1 MRPAATTK
9 KTFRITSRIK
19 GARLRGSWM
28 VKDELIKNKEF
39 EKIKKLVSEAV
50 AAVKSSAVTWIG
62 HIINE
67 ARPSEAG
74 PVFML

>member
-1 MRPAATTK
+1 
-9 KTFRITSRIK
+9 
-19 GARLRGSWM
+19 M